1 MNKYKLRYIIFITL
15 NLINILIYPFINY
28 AGIVEIHYELW
39 LGIVLVYM
47 PAAAFILSLI
57 YGMIFKGYA
66 LFMLISIIYGV
77 IILMFYPLFGN
88 GIHDKLI
95 SFAVISLIYM
105 FIFIVGISFGILLN
119 FLCDKIL
126 QLIKNR

>member
-57 YGMIFKGYA
+57 YGMIFKG
-66 LFMLISIIYGV
+66 
-77 IILMFYPLFGN
+77 
-88 GIHDKLI
+88 
-95 SFAVISLIYM
+95 FAVSVSINVEKRFVHSQMDKSQAAFPQIYR
-105 FIFIVGISFGILLN
+105 
-119 FLCDKIL
+119 
-126 QLIKNR
+126 IKYNVAV